1 MLEIFLVQMEV
12 APNDKAKNFAK
23 VEALTQGIRMEVGS
37 LAGGADAGLIVL
49 PEMFATGYLPL
60 HPESAAEDFSCD
72 SAGETAHFL
81 HKLANRTGCAVM
93 GAGISVKNACDIRTA
108 PLTNH
113 ASVYMPG
120 NATEYAHYDKRK
132 PFFMEQGK
140 FRAGDN
146 INLFKINEWTIA
158 PTICFDLRFPELYRD
173 AVKTGA
179 NLFTVQAAWPETRIN
194 HWNTLLKARAIENQS
209 YVAAVNCVSPD
220 GKYTG
225 NSQII
230 NPQGE
235 VIAQAESGKECVISA
250 PLDMESLLKYRK
262 VFPVLKE
269 I

>member
-23 VEALTQGIRMEVGS
+23 VEALTQGIRKEAK
-37 LAGGADAGLIVL
+37 AGGANAGLIVL

-60 HPESAAEDFSCD
+60 HPESAAEDFSSE
-72 SAGETAHFL
+72 SAGETAQFL
-81 HKLANRTGCAVM
+81 YKLAVRTGCAVM
-93 GAGISVKNACDIRTA
+93 GAGISGKDVCDIRTA

-113 ASVYMPG
+113 SSVYMPG

-140 FRAGDN
+140 FCAGDN

-173 AVKTGA
+173 AVKAGA
-179 NLFTVQAAWPETRIN
+179 NLFTVQAAWPEARIN
-194 HWNTLLKARAIENQS
+194 HWNTLLKARAIENQA

-230 NPQGE
+230 NPLGE
-235 VIAQAESGKECVISA
+235 IIAQAEAGKECVISA
-250 PLDMESLLKYRK
+250 SLDMDSLLKYRK
-262 VFPVLKE
+262 VFPVLKN